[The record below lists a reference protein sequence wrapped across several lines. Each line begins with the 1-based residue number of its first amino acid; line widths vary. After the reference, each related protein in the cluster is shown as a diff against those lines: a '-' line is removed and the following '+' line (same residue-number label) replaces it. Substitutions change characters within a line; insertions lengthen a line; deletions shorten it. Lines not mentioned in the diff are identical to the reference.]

1 MEVAAGML
9 KLSRSTK
16 GANIAGRYEYLR
28 GVEIALAFLP
38 LAFLEIVLGIDNI
51 IFISILT
58 NKLPEQMRRR
68 ARTAGIGLALGFRI
82 AMLLGISWIMGFT
95 APLFS
100 VWEHAVSGRDLVLL
114 GGGFFLLWKSTR
126 EIYEIMEAHEGHGEK
141 ETKAVGSFASAIVQI
156 ALLDIVFS
164 FDSILTAIGMTD
176 DIPVMVAAIVVSLA
190 VMLAFSG
197 KIAAIIE
204 KHPSLQVLSL
214 AFLIL
219 IGCLL
224 VAESMGQHVPKA
236 YIYVAVGFSLLVELV
251 NIRGNLRS
259 GKQG

>member
-1 MEVAAGML
+1 V
-9 KLSRSTK
+9 
-16 GANIAGRYEYLR
+16 YLR
-28 GVEIALAFLP
+28 GVELALAFLT

-58 NKLPEQMRRR
+58 NKLPEEARRK
-68 ARTAGIGLALGFRI
+68 ARSLGIGLALVFRI
-82 AMLLGISWIMGFT
+82 AMLLGISWIMGFEE
-95 APLFS
+95 PLFS

-114 GGGFFLLWKSTR
+114 GGGFFLLWKSTH
-126 EIYEIMEAHEGHGEK
+126 EIFGIMEGPNAHVEK
-141 ETKAVGSFASAIVQI
+141 EKQAAGSFTAAIVQI

-164 FDSILTAIGMTD
+164 FDSILTAIGMTN
-176 DIPVMVAAIVVSLA
+176 DIPVMIAAVVVSLI

-197 KIAAIIE
+197 RIAAVIE

-236 YIYVAVGFSLLVELV
+236 YIYVAVGFSLLVELL

-259 GKQG
+259 RSR

>member
-1 MEVAAGML
+1 VRRTNGV
-9 KLSRSTK
+9 
-16 GANIAGRYEYLR
+16 YLR
-28 GVEIALAFLP
+28 GVELALAFLT

-58 NKLPEQMRRR
+58 NKLPEEARRK
-68 ARTAGIGLALGFRI
+68 ARSLGIGLALVFRI
-82 AMLLGISWIMGFT
+82 AMLLGISWIMGFKE
-95 APLFS
+95 PLFS

-114 GGGFFLLWKSTR
+114 GGGFFLLWKSTH
-126 EIYEIMEAHEGHGEK
+126 EIFGIMEGPEAHEEK
-141 ETKAVGSFASAIVQI
+141 EKQAAGSFAAAIVQI

-164 FDSILTAIGMTD
+164 FDSILTAIGMTN
-176 DIPVMVAAIVVSLA
+176 DIPVMIAAVVVSLI

-197 KIAAIIE
+197 RIAAVIE

-214 AFLIL
+214 SFLIL

-251 NIRGNLRS
+251 NIRGNMRS
-259 GKQG
+259 RSR